1 MRVLVPIDVKNARH
15 DSQTVVVSSTSLTSL
30 YSSATATFRSM
41 KIILQA
47 TLGTD
52 YVVRE
57 FLCIHNGTDGFIT
70 EYAVVSSNESSGL
83 MSDVFSA
90 NVSAGNFHLYVTAAS
105 SSARTFVVSAQVL

>member
-1 MRVLVPIDVKNARH
+1 MRQLSPVDLKGVRH
-15 DSQTVVVSSTSLTSL
+15 DSNTVAVSSISLTSL
-30 YSSATATFRSM
+30 YSAATASFRSM
-41 KIILQA
+41 KVTLQA

-70 EYAVVSSNESSGL
+70 EYAIVSSNESSSL

-90 NVSAGNFHLYVTAAS
+90 NVATGNFHLYVTAAS
-105 SSARTFVVSAQVL
+105 ASARTFVVSVQLL